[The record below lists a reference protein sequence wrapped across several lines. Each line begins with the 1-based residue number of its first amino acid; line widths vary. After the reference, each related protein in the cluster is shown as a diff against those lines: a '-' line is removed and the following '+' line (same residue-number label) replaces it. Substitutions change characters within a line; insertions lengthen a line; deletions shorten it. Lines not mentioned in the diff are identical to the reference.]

1 MGTARILAVDDQ
13 NYFRAFIEGILTEEG
28 YMVRT
33 ASSGQEA
40 LHALEREFFD
50 IVVTDLVM
58 PGMSGVELVTMIRDR
73 WPEQEIVVVTGVGDV
88 KTAVEAMKHGA
99 TEYLLKPIDRSVLL
113 RALESI
119 LQSRRLR
126 DEHSRL
132 MAENLEYMGL
142 LSVYERAVGLFATH
156 SLEPLSER
164 VVEGLCLETRAQ
176 GGVLWAAHTDNSDR
190 LMMTSVRGLVQV
202 DDEPEVLNVPSLLE
216 QHPSLREVGA
226 GVFLASSNPIRFDE
240 SGGEDP
246 LEDVEDVLGLYVPFY
261 EGGNLIGL
269 ARLTDKI
276 GGDPFGDRDRLA
288 SEKFVELA
296 ALALANSIRFRGL
309 EQQSF
314 RDPATGA
321 YSPVYFKDIVQSE
334 IQKSNRF
341 ARGFSILELSFEP
354 MDELQSSLTS
364 VEIDQWLGAAV
375 DELRRLVRITDV
387 VGIHTKGTYR
397 VLLPETDAVGV
408 AILKQRLRDS
418 MHRHVDRGESMNGTR
433 PNLGIAAV
441 TFPTDGSQLETL
453 FGRLDSRMD
462 EDRQSLGRVLGLEAW
477 PFGKAVEAL
486 MELAVPGSDQLMEQ
500 VTRFFI
506 DEIGRRPNDRG
517 LLFLSPG
524 GALSEEVRESLDR
537 LRAYSPRTEIVLVS
551 DERSEALPGAPMTNV
566 AKHRVGTNCPFL
578 IYFGEGPAYA
588 AMQGDAGEGEGAE
601 TAVFQA
607 HDRALVEL
615 LAFQLQSDLG
625 IALTA

>member
-13 NYFRAFIEGILTEEG
+13 NYFRSVIEGILTEDG
-28 YMVRT
+28 YMVCT

-58 PGMSGVELVTMIRDR
+58 PGMSGVELVSMIRDR

-132 MAENLEYMGL
+132 MAENLEYMGM

-176 GGVLWAAHTDNSDR
+176 GGVLWAAHPDNADR

-202 DDEPEVLNVPSLLE
+202 DDEPEVLNLPPLIGL
-216 QHPSLREVGA
+216 HPSLRDSEVGA
-226 GVFLASSNPIRFDE
+226 FLAPC
-240 SGGEDP
+240 DP
-246 LEDVEDVLGLYVPFY
+246 LAEEAQATGDEAWGLYVPFY
-261 EGGNLIGL
+261 EGGQLIGL
-269 ARLTDKI
+269 ARLSDKI

-321 YSPVYFKDIVQSE
+321 YSAVYFKDIVQSE

-354 MDELQSSLTS
+354 MDEFRSSFTA

-397 VLLPETDAVGV
+397 VLLPETDALGV

-418 MHRHVDRGESMNGTR
+418 MHRHIDRGEAVNGTR

-453 FGRLDSRMD
+453 FRQLDTRME

-486 MELAVPGSDQLMEQ
+486 MELAVPGSEHLIEQ

-506 DEIGRRPNDRG
+506 DEVGRRPSDRG
-517 LLFLSPG
+517 LLFFSPP
-524 GALSEEVRESLDR
+524 GALSEEVRQSLER

-551 DERSEALPGAPMTNV
+551 EERSDVLPGAPMTSV
-566 AKHRVGTNCPFL
+566 AKHRVGTHCPFL

-588 AMQGDAGEGEGAE
+588 VVQGQPEDAEAGR
-601 TAVFQA
+601 TPVFQA